1 MNVRHAPPAL
11 RLRTAILAA
20 CLTAMSAGAA
30 AAQAEAAAQPAAAPT
45 DPLRFPLGAGSLKL
59 SIEAGAQLVL
69 EKNAFW
75 NLSDSFAPDA
85 GFAADQVFG
94 EGYLKAG
101 AVFTQTGEFLNV
113 EAGLSVVA
121 SQTLGRDVFD
131 SRNEGAVLLENA
143 YGSVDIGIADPV
155 RLRLSGGAQP
165 YRVGSGML
173 IADGAADGFERGA
186 LIFGPRQAFEAT
198 ALAKLSLGKVSVEGF
213 HLNAREL
220 PSSDSRTLINGLRAD
235 YAVAPDRYIGLSIG
249 HVPRSEAPYVQAA
262 PGGIGLATIIE
273 NGRDGLSFWNAYFK
287 LSPVKALPGLWISGD
302 FARQRNGR
310 INMRATGGR
319 IEIGHAFQ
327 KAPWMPTL
335 SYSYQRFSGDDPDTP
350 ELERFDP
357 VFYDGGQN
365 GWASGTNGAF
375 VYINS
380 NIRAHKVTVATMPS
394 PQDILTFR
402 YANVSADQ
410 LRSPIQF
417 GQGTRP
423 ILGPGGVGVV
433 TGVESHP
440 LSDDILIEYTR
451 VVSANIYVSAG
462 VGHSWIGRGQREAAS
477 APTADWTGAFANI
490 VFRY

>member
-1 MNVRHAPPAL
+1 MPILRHARMA
-11 RLRTAILAA
+11 ALAA
-20 CLTAMSAGAA
+20 TLLAGNATAGAQTDPA
-30 AAQAEAAAQPAAAPT
+30 PQPATAAPQA
-45 DPLRFPLGAGSLKL
+45 PLSFALGAGSVKIG
-59 SIEAGAQLVL
+59 IEAGAQFVG
-69 EKNAFW
+69 EQNAFW
-75 NLSDSFAPDA
+75 NLADSFAPDA
-85 GFAADQVFG
+85 AFASDQLFF
-94 EGYLKAG
+94 EGYLKPS
-101 AVFTQTGEFLNV
+101 AVFTLTDDLATI
-113 EAGLSVVA
+113 EAGVSVVA

-131 SRNEGAVLLENA
+131 SRNESAVLLENA
-143 YGSVDIGIADPV
+143 YATLDIGIADPV
-155 RLRLSGGAQP
+155 RLRVSGGAQP

-198 ALAKLSLGKVSVEGF
+198 ALAKLGFGKVSIEGF

-235 YAVAPDRYIGLSIG
+235 YAIAPDRFIGLSYG
-249 HVPRSEAPYVQAA
+249 QVPRSEAPYVQAA
-262 PGGIGLATIIE
+262 PGGLGPATIIE
-273 NGRDGLSFWNAYFK
+273 NGREGLGFWNAYLK
-287 LSPVKALPGLWISGD
+287 LSPVKALPGLWIAAD
-302 FARQRNGR
+302 YARQRNGR

-319 IEIGHAFQ
+319 IEIGHAFS
-327 KAPWMPTL
+327 KTPWMPTL

-357 VFYDGGQN
+357 LFYDGGQN

-380 NIRAHKVTVATMPS
+380 NIRAHKVTLATMPS
-394 PQDILTFR
+394 PRDILTFR

-423 ILGPGGVGVV
+423 ILGPNGVGVV
-433 TGVESHP
+433 TGVGSHP
-440 LSDDILIEYTR
+440 LSDDILLEYTH
-451 VVSANIYVSAG
+451 VLSANIYLSAG

-477 APTADWTGAFANI
+477 APTSDWTGAFANI

>member
-1 MNVRHAPPAL
+1 MPTL
-11 RLRTAILAA
+11 QAA
-20 CLTAMSAGAA
+20 LTATLVGTLVAEGAWAGPQDSPAP
-30 AAQAEAAAQPAAAPT
+30 QPVEAAPR
-45 DPLRFPLGAGSLKL
+45 DPLSFALGGGSIKVG
-59 SIEAGAQLVL
+59 IEAGAQFVA

-85 GFAADQVFG
+85 DFATDQFFF
-94 EGYLKAG
+94 EGYFKPSIVFKQAGKA
-101 AVFTQTGEFLNV
+101 ANV
-113 EAGLSVVA
+113 EAGLSLIA
-121 SQTLGRDVFD
+121 SQTLGSDVFD
-131 SRNEGAVLLENA
+131 SRNEGALLLENA
-143 YGSVDIGIADPV
+143 YATLDIGIADPV

-198 ALAKLSLGKVSVEGF
+198 ALVKLTIGKVSLEGF

-220 PSSDSRTLINGLRAD
+220 PSSDSRTLVNGGRIDL
-235 YAVAPDRYIGLSIG
+235 VLGNDRFIGLSYG

-262 PGGIGLATIIE
+262 PGGLGPASIIE
-273 NGRDGLSFWNAYFK
+273 GGREGLGFWNAYFK
-287 LSPVKALPGLWISGD
+287 VSPVKALPGLWVAGD
-302 FARQRNGR
+302 YARQRNGR
-310 INMRATGGR
+310 VNMRATGGR
-319 IEIGHAFQ
+319 IEIGHAFT

-335 SYSYQRFSGDDPDTP
+335 SYSYQRFSGDEPDTS

-357 VFYDGGQN
+357 LFYDGGQN

-380 NIRAHKVTVATMPS
+380 NVRAHKVTLATMPS

-423 ILGPGGVGVV
+423 ILGPGGVGLV
-433 TGVESHP
+433 TGVESRP

-462 VGHSWIGRGQREAAS
+462 VGHSWIGRGQREAAT